1 MPQSSHLST
10 TKKSAYLIG
19 IGGVGMSALAG
30 LLCDKGYS
38 VSGSDQAVYPPTSD
52 TLARLEIPVLTPY
65 SADNVP
71 IDADL
76 LVIGNAV
83 SRGHPEVEAVLEAC
97 VRYRS
102 LPEVLR
108 EEFLW
113 DRTSLV
119 VAGTHGKTTTS
130 SMLAWILHHA
140 GRDPSFFIGGVTRNF
155 DVSYRL
161 GRGAEFVVE
170 GDEYD
175 SAFFDKRAKFLHYCP
190 NGVILGNVEFD
201 HSDIYRD
208 IHDVEL
214 AFRRLLL
221 LIPKNGILVAYGDSN
236 RVQELAASALC
247 PVITFGCDES
257 NNWQAVDIVPSG
269 QGMCYRVLVNG
280 VNHGEFV
287 LGQWGKYNVINAL
300 GAMVL
305 SHHVGVS
312 FEAMRGAL
320 SEFKG
325 VARRLEE
332 LGTVGEVTIVD
343 DFAHHPTAIKES
355 IVAVRG
361 KYPGRRVIAV
371 FEPRSNTTVRKFF
384 QTEIAD
390 AFGEADGVF
399 VGPIH
404 RRDRIPSRERLDIT
418 WILDTLE
425 NSGITA
431 KHHNQFSDL
440 LSDIRAEIHA
450 GDVVLFMSN
459 GSFGGIAHRLLA
471 DLSA

>member
-1 MPQSSHLST
+1 
-10 TKKSAYLIG
+10 
-19 IGGVGMSALAG
+19 MSALAG

-52 TLARLEIPVLTPY
+52 TLAQLGIPVLTPY
-65 SADNVP
+65 NAGNVP
-71 IDADL
+71 VDADL
-76 LVIGNAV
+76 VVIGNAM
-83 SRGHPEVEAVLEAC
+83 SRGHPEVEAVLESG

-113 DRTSLV
+113 DQKSLV

-130 SMLAWILHHA
+130 SMLAWILQYA
-140 GRDPSFFIGGVTRNF
+140 GRGPSFFIGGVSRNF
-155 DVSYRL
+155 ETPYRL
-161 GRGAEFVVE
+161 GRGSEFVVE

-208 IHDVEL
+208 IQDVEL

-221 LIPKNGILVAYGDSN
+221 LIPKNGILVAYGDCD
-236 RVQELAASALC
+236 RVRELAAGAFC
-247 PVITFGCDES
+247 PVVSFGCGTGND
-257 NNWQAVDIVPSG
+257 WQAVDIDPSD
-269 QGMCYRVLVNG
+269 QGMRYQVVIDG

-287 LGQWGKYNVINAL
+287 LGQWGKYNVVNAL
-300 GAMVL
+300 GAMAL
-305 SHHVGVS
+305 SHSFGVS
-312 FEAMRGAL
+312 IDTLREALG
-320 SEFKG
+320 EFKG
-325 VARRLEE
+325 VARRMEE

-343 DFAHHPTAIKES
+343 DFAHHPTAIRES
-355 IVAVRG
+355 IIAVRG
-361 KYPGRRVIAV
+361 KYPGCRVVAV
-371 FEPRSNTTVRKFF
+371 FEPRSNTTVRKIF
-384 QTEIAD
+384 QAQIAN
-390 AFGEADGVF
+390 ALGEADVVF
-399 VGPIH
+399 IGPIH
-404 RRDRIPSRERLDIT
+404 RGDRIPSEDRLDIA

-425 NSGITA
+425 SSGITA
-431 KHHNQFSDL
+431 NHHKQFSDL
-440 LSDIRAEIHA
+440 LTDIRAEIHA

>member
-1 MPQSSHLST
+1 MTESSDLST
-10 TKKSAYLIG
+10 KKNSAYLIG

-30 LLCDKGYS
+30 LLCEKGYS

-52 TLARLEIPVLTPY
+52 TLAHLNIPVLTPY
-65 SADNVP
+65 GPENVP

-83 SRGHPEVEAVLEAC
+83 SRRHPEVEAILDSG

-130 SMLAWILHHA
+130 SMLAWILHYS
-140 GRDPSFFIGGVTRNF
+140 GYDPSFFIGGVTRNF
-155 DVSYRL
+155 EVPYRL
-161 GRGAEFVVE
+161 GKGAEFVVE

-208 IHDVEL
+208 IQDVEL
-214 AFRRLLL
+214 AFQRLLL
-221 LIPKNGILVAYGDSN
+221 LIPNNGILVAYGDSD
-236 RVQELAASALC
+236 RVRELVASAFC
-247 PVITFGCDES
+247 PVVTFGCGKG
-257 NNWQAVDIVPSG
+257 NNWQAVDVVPSDR
-269 QGMCYRVLVNG
+269 GMCFRVVVDG
-280 VNHGEFV
+280 VSQGEFV

-300 GAMVL
+300 GAMAL
-305 SHHVGVS
+305 SHHLGVS
-312 FEAMRGAL
+312 FEAMRDAL
-320 SEFKG
+320 LDFKG

-355 IVAVRG
+355 IIAVRG
-361 KYPGRRVIAV
+361 KYPGCRVLAV
-371 FEPRSNTTVRKFF
+371 FEPRSNTTVRKFL
-384 QTEIAD
+384 QTEITD
-390 AFGEADGVF
+390 ALVEADGVF
-399 VGPIH
+399 IGPIH
-404 RRDRIPSRERLDIT
+404 RADRIPSEERLDIT
-418 WILDTLE
+418 WILDKLE

-459 GSFGGIAHRLLA
+459 GSFGGIARRLLA